1 MRWAWLLAVVSSSGV
16 ALGQATPPPA
26 GSRYDE
32 ALKRARAGR
41 AAFER
46 RVAPKYKGN
55 GSAESSKDFVQKQ
68 LGPWL
73 GETRKLHDEAASR
86 YARALDAAASAE
98 DRVTVLSEVGEL
110 SLLLAE
116 RTYRAGEGSMPRNI
130 AQSAELRTVF
140 LTALDDATAPLRQ
153 AAADTLTRCATVA
166 EAHAVKSAAAK
177 RCVALRDNPSRID
190 AKRTATPAEVE
201 RGVRQVRARLRRCY
215 EDALKQDPT
224 LAGDLKLEVSVGPS
238 GAVSQLKLA
247 GSLAGHA
254 VAQCVAGVVKALPL
268 PPPPKGTKVTVSYPL
283 SFDPAR

>member
-1 MRWAWLLAVVSSSGV
+1 MRWAWLLAVLSCSGV
-16 ALGQATPPPA
+16 ALGQATPPPV
-26 GSRYDE
+26 GSRFDE

-41 AAFER
+41 AAFEQ
-46 RVAPKYKGN
+46 RVAPKRKGK
-55 GSAESSKDFVQKQ
+55 GSAESKDFVQKQ

-73 GETRKLHDEAASR
+73 AETRKLHDDTSGR
-86 YARALDAAASAE
+86 YARALDAAATAE
-98 DRVTVLSEVGEL
+98 ERVTVLSEAGEM
-110 SLLLAE
+110 SLLFAE

-130 AQSAELRTVF
+130 AQNAELRAVF
-140 LTALDDATAPLRQ
+140 LAALDDTTTPLRQ

-190 AKRTATPAEVE
+190 AKLRATPAEVE
-201 RGVRQVRARLRRCY
+201 RGVRQARSKIRRCY
-215 EDALKQDPT
+215 EDALKREPA
-224 LAGDLKLEVSVGPS
+224 LSGELKLAISVEPG
-238 GAVSQLKLA
+238 GAVSHVKLA

-268 PPPPKGTKVTVSYPL
+268 PPPPKGAKLTVDYPL